1 MISHKFTPSLTPSE
15 ELSLIPVNQHSPP
28 WSPPCASTVIHLTAW
43 PPSVLTHGPAHLKA
57 RLPPKLL
64 QGRFHIQSICNT
76 DLAWDFARDVS
87 RARNSDSFRILSFLQ
102 TSFVEGTSYTSL
114 PWFLTI
120 SNRILPPTSC
130 HSGRQFAVNSIVSLQ
145 AMPVAVQVCSSKAA
159 PWVPGSSFSKRYGR
173 SRIHTWV
180 IRQIT

>member
-1 MISHKFTPSLTPSE
+1 MD
-15 ELSLIPVNQHSPP
+15 
-28 WSPPCASTVIHLTAW
+28 
-43 PPSVLTHGPAHLKA
+43 
-57 RLPPKLL
+57 LPTSKQDYHPNSSKVDSGL
-64 QGRFHIQSICNT
+64 RSICDT

-87 RARNSDSFRILSFLQ
+87 RARNSGSFCILSFLQ

-120 SNRILPPTSC
+120 SNHILLPTSC

-159 PWVPGSSFSKRYGR
+159 AWVPGSSFSKRYGR
-173 SRIHTWV
+173 ARIHTWV
-180 IRQIT
+180 ISWMSLGKSLNLSVSLFLS